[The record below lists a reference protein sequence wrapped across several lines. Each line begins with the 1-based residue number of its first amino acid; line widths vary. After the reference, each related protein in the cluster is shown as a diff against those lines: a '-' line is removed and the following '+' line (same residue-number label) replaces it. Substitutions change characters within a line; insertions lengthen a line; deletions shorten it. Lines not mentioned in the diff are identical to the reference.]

1 MSHRTLLSICLFLA
15 ACGSEVLDEPATSLT
30 PLKDGPEARLI
41 YNAQGNAQ
49 SNWGTPVRNR
59 GSLWSGDDQSLFGDR
74 RARKPGDILT
84 VIIEIDD
91 EAQLDSSTDLSRT
104 ANDNVAVGSFFGMQ
118 NLVNP
123 ILPGNATTSDLINGT
138 STSSLNSDGN
148 VQRSE
153 KIKLT
158 IAATIVS
165 DAGNGTMEIFGSQEI
180 RINNELRELIISG
193 LIRPTDISRRNEI
206 SYQKIASARI
216 SYGGRGIIVQDQR
229 QRGGQKIIKTIS
241 PF

>member
-1 MSHRTLLSICLFLA
+1 MLHRTPLFACLFMA
-15 ACGSEVLDEPATSLT
+15 ACSSESLDEPTTSLT

-41 YNAQGNAQ
+41 HNTPGHRQ
-49 SNWGTPVRNR
+49 SNLGTPIHRR

-74 RARKPGDILT
+74 RARRPGDILT
-84 VIIEIDD
+84 VVIEIDD
-91 EAQLDSSTDLSRT
+91 EAQLDSSTDLSRA
-104 ANDNVAVGSFFGMQ
+104 ANDNVAVGSFFGIP

-158 IAATIVS
+158 IAATIIA
-165 DAGNGTMEIFGSQEI
+165 DAGNGIMEIFGSQEI

-216 SYGGRGIIVQDQR
+216 SYGGRGVIVQDQR
-229 QRGGQKIIKTIS
+229 QRGGQKIIKTVS